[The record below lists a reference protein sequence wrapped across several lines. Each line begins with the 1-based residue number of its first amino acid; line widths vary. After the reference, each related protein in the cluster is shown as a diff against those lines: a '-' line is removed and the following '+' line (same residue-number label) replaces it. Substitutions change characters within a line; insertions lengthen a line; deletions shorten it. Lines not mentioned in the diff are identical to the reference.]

1 VLGAILVMASL
12 FLKRGIV
19 GALLAAQRRWGRR

>member
-1 VLGAILVMASL
+1 MMLMLAAL

-19 GALLAAQRRWGRR
+19 GALLTLPWRRWYRRR